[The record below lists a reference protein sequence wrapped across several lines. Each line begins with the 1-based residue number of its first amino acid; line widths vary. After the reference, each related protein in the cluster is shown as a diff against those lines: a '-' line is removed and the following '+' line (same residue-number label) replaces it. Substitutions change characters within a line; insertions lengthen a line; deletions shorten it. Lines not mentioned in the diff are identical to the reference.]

1 MSFSPTIVRPSPL
14 ASNSTDASLVHPA
27 TTDVERL
34 SEAAAGSLGQLSVTQ
49 LAPGDER
56 RWDEFV
62 IGSPDGSFFHLAGW
76 RPVIEKAFGYQTFYL
91 VAQRQGVITG
101 VLPLTHVVSRL
112 FGSRL
117 VSNAFGMYGGPVA
130 DDDESRIALEDEAVR
145 LMASLRA
152 PSLEVRSIT
161 AHRTDW
167 LSKSDLY
174 VTFRKPILPQV
185 DANLKAIPPTVRNK
199 VRKALKNQLHSEVDQ
214 DIDRLYNVYS
224 ESVRNLG
231 TPVFS
236 KAYFEI
242 LADVFKDVSDIVIIN
257 SSGKAVAASFNL
269 YFRDEVMPFYAG
281 GTASASALAANVFM
295 YWEVM
300 RRACESGCR
309 LYDFGRS
316 KVGTGA
322 YTFKHNWGFAAT
334 PLAYQYKLA
343 EGQEI
348 PDRSPLNPKYQLLIA
363 AWKKLP
369 LPVSRLLGPPI
380 ARGLG

>member
-1 MSFSPTIVRPSPL
+1 MSFSPTIVRPLLPESSFADAELAHALSPK
-14 ASNSTDASLVHPA
+14 
-27 TTDVERL
+27 
-34 SEAAAGSLGQLSVTQ
+34 AADRSLGQLSVAQ
-49 LAPGDER
+49 LAAGDER

-62 IGSPDGSFFHLAGW
+62 IASPDGSFFHLSGW
-76 RPVIEKAFGYQTFYL
+76 KRVIEKAFGYQTSYL
-91 VAQRQGVITG
+91 IARRDGVITG
-101 VLPLTHVVSRL
+101 VLPLTHVISRL

-130 DDDESRIALEDEAVR
+130 SDDESRRALEDEAVR
-145 LMASLRA
+145 LMERLHA

-167 LSKSDLY
+167 LSKADLY

-185 DANLKAIPPTVRNK
+185 DANLKAISGKQRNII
-199 VRKALKNQLHSEVDQ
+199 RKALKNQLRSEVHQ
-214 DIDRLYNVYS
+214 DVDHFYRVYS

-231 TPVFS
+231 TPVFQKS
-236 KAYFEI
+236 YFEV
-242 LADVFKDVSDIVIIN
+242 LADNFKTVTDIVVIN
-257 SSGKAVAASFNL
+257 RSGKAVSAAFNI

-281 GTASASALAANVFM
+281 GTALAPALAGNVFM

-300 RRACESGCR
+300 RRACERGCR

-322 YTFKHNWGFAAT
+322 YTFKHNWGFEAT

-348 PDRSPLNPKYQLLIA
+348 PDRSPLNPKYRLLIA
-363 AWKKLP
+363 TWKKLP
-369 LPVSRLLGPPI
+369 LPVSRILGPPI